1 MTVQTNTNVAS
12 FNGNGVTQIFP
23 IAFKFNNDTDLI
35 VMLADDAT
43 GSSSLLTLNSDYTV
57 SGEGDEE
64 GGLINVVVAPAVGK
78 RLFVSRVVD
87 ILQMTDLRNQG
98 KFFAE
103 VHEDAFDLLTM
114 IAQQH
119 QSDIARSLRVAET
132 DPEPARI
139 PSAVQRAGKLLAF
152 DSAGNPTTTLPI
164 ADSSTELRQELA
176 APAGASKIGYGGRT
190 LDQWLDENRS
200 ILDYGAV
207 ADGVADDSAAASA
220 MLAELNRLVI
230 PSGRT
235 VVLKNIELQAGA
247 SVEIRGCA
255 KLPSACVDFDRMFYA
270 TGKGGITIDAKEI
283 DGNAAGQSGFI
294 GTHLLYM
301 LDCNDLQVSV
311 RHIHDHYAPA
321 GGAFATDDGVRDS
334 STGCVLIY
342 RSTRA
347 VVSVG
352 LLDKWGREGI
362 QLRECV
368 RSTVSLGHAQGYDG
382 GDEYSGLQVS
392 GENNSVLRASVDNA
406 GASGVGFD
414 TKNGALANVITTR
427 SRENHGVNF
436 GHTGFPATGS
446 VATNLLVDGAFRN
459 GISVGASTEDL
470 TIDGFSVRNAGEYG
484 INYSDSAA
492 RGKLANGVVDTCGQF
507 NLSAYQT
514 QVEARNVRYAA
525 LDALSVQVDAVTGTF
540 ATGETVSSSGASA
553 VVRKVLKNRAGDK
566 QILFLNSVSGTFV
579 ANNTISGGTSLAS
592 GTIGLVNTPAAKRE
606 STGGVFIE
614 ESSLTTGGLGT
625 TTKLSD
631 GTMIHRHGVAVDATA
646 STLATLATNYP
657 SSAAWVEAPH
667 VTATVI
673 GASSTDAFNLER
685 LSCTRTATAFTVKLK
700 ASVAQTYSIDVI
712 SIGRWK

>member
-1 MTVQTNTNVAS
+1 MTFNTGNNVPSTDPRDLYDNAENLDKLVNGADPFYADRKGILRESWAGMENTFATSQTGRETSFTLSQADKESRFQAFLVSSGYVSKGDYAAGVVLAERNEYVA
-12 FNGNGVTQIFP
+12 V
-23 IAFKFNNDTDLI
+23 
-35 VMLADDAT
+35 DAT
-43 GSSSLLTLNSDYTV
+43 TTGATAGLYRPGPGATLPLTLT
-57 SGEGDEE
+57 GTW
-64 GGLINVVVAPAVGK
+64 A
-78 RLFVSRVVD
+78 
-87 ILQMTDLRNQG
+87 T
-98 KFFAE
+98 
-103 VHEDAFDLLTM
+103 
-114 IAQQH
+114 
-119 QSDIARSLRVAET
+119 
-132 DPEPARI
+132 
-139 PSAVQRAGKLLAF
+139 
-152 DSAGNPTTTLPI
+152 DSANLVLLG
-164 ADSSTELRQELA
+164 DDVLRQELA

-190 LDQWLDENRS
+190 LDQRLDENRS
-200 ILDYGAV
+200 ILDYDAV

-270 TGKGGITIDAKEI
+270 TGKGGITIDVNEI

-301 LDCNDLQVSV
+301 LDCNDLQVNV

-342 RSTRA
+342 RSERA
-347 VVSVG
+347 SVSVG

-362 QLRECV
+362 QLRECA

-392 GENNSVLRASVDNA
+392 GEGNSVHRASVDNA

-414 TKNGALANVITTR
+414 TKNGSLANIISTR
-427 SRENHGVNF
+427 SRDNHGINF
-436 GHTGFPATGS
+436 GHTGYPATGS

-484 INYSDSAA
+484 INYSDGAA

-507 NLSAYQT
+507 NLSAYMT

-525 LDALSVQVDAVTGTF
+525 LDALSVRVDAVTGTF
-540 ATGETVSSSGASA
+540 ATGETVSSSDASA

-579 ANNTISGGTSLAS
+579 AGNTISGGTSLAS

-606 STGGVFIE
+606 NTGGLLIE
-614 ESSLTTGGLGT
+614 EALLSSGGLGT
-625 TTKLSD
+625 TTRLSD
-631 GTMIHRHGVAVDATA
+631 GTLIHRHTISIPA
-646 STLATLATNYP
+646 SASVLATVATNYP
-657 SSAAWVEAPH
+657 SAAPFIEAPH
-667 VTATVI
+667 TTATVV
-673 GASSTDAFNLER
+673 AVSSTDSFNLER
-685 LSCTRTATAFTVKLK
+685 LSVTRTKLDYTVRLK
-700 ASVAQTYSIDVI
+700 ASAAQTYSVDVI